1 MNHLGASIFDPQNY
15 TKVMLPPMQAESLP
29 GWCYTSEAF
38 HRREIERIFSRSWI
52 CVGRE
57 DNLPR
62 SGDYRTVN
70 LCGTRL
76 VVLRDNEGK
85 IRVLD
90 NVCRHRGTLLLEGN
104 GNVPA
109 IRCPFHNWSYGLD
122 GSLRGAPD
130 MDQTAGFDRKDYGLP
145 AYEATHWNGFIFTR
159 LQKGGP
165 SLEEQLGDMDRLVA
179 PYDLSEMRCAK
190 QKTFTVKCNW
200 KLFLEV
206 FMEDY
211 HLKAVHKSSI
221 AGTYTAPEV
230 QERVNGDFATIFD
243 PHKGTSALLTG
254 EQQLALPPIESPTG
268 TLPAGT
274 RYMLFYP
281 SFAFAC
287 TVDCMWFFEIHPD
300 GPLRTQVTMSMC
312 FPQTTLALDDFAS
325 KFSAY
330 ENRWAISMD
339 EDIVVLE
346 KQQQGME
353 SGRFVPGRFS
363 HLEPVV
369 SMFANWTVRRIMDA

>member
-109 IRCPFHNWSYGLD
+109 
-122 GSLRGAPD
+122 
-130 MDQTAGFDRKDYGLP
+130 
-145 AYEATHWNGFIFTR
+145 
-159 LQKGGP
+159 
-165 SLEEQLGDMDRLVA
+165 
-179 PYDLSEMRCAK
+179 
-190 QKTFTVKCNW
+190 
-200 KLFLEV
+200 
-206 FMEDY
+206 
-211 HLKAVHKSSI
+211 
-221 AGTYTAPEV
+221 
-230 QERVNGDFATIFD
+230 
-243 PHKGTSALLTG
+243 
-254 EQQLALPPIESPTG
+254 
-268 TLPAGT
+268 
-274 RYMLFYP
+274 
-281 SFAFAC
+281 
-287 TVDCMWFFEIHPD
+287 
-300 GPLRTQVTMSMC
+300 
-312 FPQTTLALDDFAS
+312 
-325 KFSAY
+325 
-330 ENRWAISMD
+330 
-339 EDIVVLE
+339 
-346 KQQQGME
+346 
-353 SGRFVPGRFS
+353 
-363 HLEPVV
+363 
-369 SMFANWTVRRIMDA
+369 